1 MELNFEPPVEG
12 ECIGRGISLKDKLSL
27 TFHTI
32 MIMFFVFLGVFA
44 MIFGKSDKDALV
56 GVSMIPFCLFW
67 RYILFQAKFSEI
79 DASRRLIYLKD
90 GFLLKH
96 SKYKLKKMS
105 VISLVGNK
113 LFLECEF
120 ERKTLIGQMDIHNRQ
135 MEFKIEKRFRDKP
148 HLLVEFLNTH
158 ARNTTPLLEK

>member
-32 MIMFFVFLGVFA
+32 MIMFFVFLGVFS
-44 MIFGKSDKDALV
+44 MILSKSDKHALM
-56 GVSMIPFCLFW
+56 GYSMILFCFFW
-67 RYILFQAKFSEI
+67 RFMFHSKFSEI

-120 ERKTLIGQMDIHNRQ
+120 ERKTLIGQIELHEKQ
-135 MEFKIEKRFRDKP
+135 MEYKIEKRFSDKP
-148 HLLVEFLNTH
+148 HLLLEFLNTH

>member
-32 MIMFFVFLGVFA
+32 MIMFFVFIGL
-44 MIFGKSDKDALV
+44 MILIWEDKGPLV
-56 GVSMIPFCLFW
+56 LTLMILFCLFW

-120 ERKTLIGQMDIHNRQ
+120 ERKTLIGQIELHEKQ
-135 MEFKIEKRFRDKP
+135 MEYKIEKRFSDKP
-148 HLLVEFLNTH
+148 HLLLEFLNTH